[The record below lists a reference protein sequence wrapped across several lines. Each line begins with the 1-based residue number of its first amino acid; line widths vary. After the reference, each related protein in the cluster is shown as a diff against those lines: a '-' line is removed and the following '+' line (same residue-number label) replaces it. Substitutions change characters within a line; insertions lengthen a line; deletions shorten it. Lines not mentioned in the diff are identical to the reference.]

1 MKKIILC
8 ILLIGVLILVASCDD
23 NTVDLSK
30 LENERQATI
39 ILPDGSI
46 INGKCTNFMRYGDS
60 WAYITINGTKY
71 YIDTWRIVMWEK
83 TIN

>member
-8 ILLIGVLILVASCDD
+8 VLLIGVLILVASCDD
-23 NTVDLSK
+23 STVDLSK

-60 WAYITINGTKY
+60 WSYITINDTKY